1 MSFRLMKSISGA
13 LIASVLILVSTVAQA
28 QRPNFQEVSDA
39 CNRSDTDCKVAISE
53 FVGEGGFA
61 GQRAIDISRRLAWA
75 VRGGKLDARA
85 IACFVEV
92 IYDRRFSASTVNKII
107 ENVGS
112 AGNRVLQAFQ
122 IALELEQ
129 ALDQFE
135 VGSPN

>member
-1 MSFRLMKSISGA
+1 M
-13 LIASVLILVSTVAQA
+13 
-28 QRPNFQEVSDA
+28 
-39 CNRSDTDCKVAISE
+39 
-53 FVGEGGFA
+53 GEGGFA

-75 VRGGKLDARA
+75 VRDAKLDARA

-112 AGNRVLQAFQ
+112 AGNRVMQAFQ

>member
-1 MSFRLMKSISGA
+1 MKKTPPPMISIRKRLQM
-13 LIASVLILVSTVAQA
+13 
-28 QRPNFQEVSDA
+28 
-39 CNRSDTDCKVAISE
+39 
-53 FVGEGGFA
+53 FA
-61 GQRAIDISRRLAWA
+61 R
-75 VRGGKLDARA
+75 

-92 IYDRRFSASTVNKII
+92 IYDSRFSASTVNKII